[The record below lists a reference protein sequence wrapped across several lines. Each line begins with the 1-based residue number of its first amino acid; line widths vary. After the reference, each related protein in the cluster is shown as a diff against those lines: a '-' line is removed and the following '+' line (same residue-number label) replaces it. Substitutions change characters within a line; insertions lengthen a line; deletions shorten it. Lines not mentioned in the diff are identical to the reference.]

1 MKTLFGMESNEVCF
15 RPARQAAGLRRDLVN
30 SSRTNHVQAVQG
42 DMVSPILMI
51 YFPSTLISSVEP
63 RNCIVYVTHVTYKI
77 WLFPIYLKN
86 VTNISHRLANEM
98 EISEGETL

>member
-51 YFPSTLISSVEP
+51 YIPSTLISSVES
-63 RNCIVYVTHVTYKI
+63 RNCIVYVTYKI

-86 VTNISHRLANEM
+86 VTNISHRLAYEM
-98 EISEGETL
+98 EISEGKT

>member
-42 DMVSPILMI
+42 DMVSLILMI
-51 YFPSTLISSVEP
+51 YFASTLRYTRYIQNS
-63 RNCIVYVTHVTYKI
+63 I
-77 WLFPIYLKN
+77 WLLPIYLKN
-86 VTNISHRLANEM
+86 VTNISHRLAYEM
-98 EISEGETL
+98 EISEGKTL